1 MEWVDA
7 LAEWVLFPLLILYGF
22 TSWAKDNQKK
32 TKSDD
37 PFPIDPSQNGD
48 ESLKESDQEK
58 NQSH

>member
-32 TKSDD
+32 TKR
-37 PFPIDPSQNGD
+37 SQTNGYPAI
-48 ESLKESDQEK
+48 
-58 NQSH
+58 